1 MLYCTILDFMLLG
14 GRISPDR
21 LDGKPGES
29 TTRSTTRR
37 ARRTTP
43 TTQTRSPGPS
53 ATKTSEQSPR
63 FYATNA
69 SGPVMDARQESASN
83 PFGMDEKCE
92 NCPELCEARTTIA
105 HGYGD
110 VGAGSSSSASHP
122 ARPQTGRAFPSS
134 ATTNGPVLADVL
146 AAVDMCGTP
155 TRPSQNSRTPFSP
168 TQRGVAASA
177 SRPTVRSELR
187 AVPQQQDQDD
197 QPGIIVPV
205 GQRPLDELAF
215 GTPPSPKTN
224 STSRSD
230 TRRPSAGAGS
240 RLCR

>member
-1 MLYCTILDFMLLG
+1 VLPPAASRRRSDALLHDSG
-14 GRISPDR
+14 LHAARWADQ
-21 LDGKPGES
+21 PGPPRREARRS

-37 ARRTTP
+37 ARRTT
-43 TTQTRSPGPS
+43 RRRRHGRLRPS

-83 PFGMDEKCE
+83 PFWDGRKCE

-122 ARPQTGRAFPSS
+122 ARAADRTGIPFVGDDERA
-134 ATTNGPVLADVL
+134 VLCDVL

-168 TQRGVAASA
+168 TQRGCRHPEREPTDREVRTA
-177 SRPTVRSELR
+177 SRT
-187 AVPQQQDQDD
+187 
-197 QPGIIVPV
+197 
-205 GQRPLDELAF
+205 
-215 GTPPSPKTN
+215 
-224 STSRSD
+224 ST
-230 TRRPSAGAGS
+230 AGS
-240 RLCR
+240 G